1 MLAEMEEAVSSYV
14 SRAAE
19 KLRGEGLAA
28 TVLTVFIMT
37 NAFTEE
43 PQYRN
48 LVTCELPVGTDST
61 SELIRAALRGLR
73 RIYRDGYRYKKAGVM
88 FTALVPATQVQPD
101 LFDRQD
107 RPKSKRLMAAL
118 DAINDRWGAGTLNY
132 ASSGL
137 TQAWQTQCHRRSPAY
152 TTDWAELPIVTA

>member
-1 MLAEMEEAVSSYV
+1 MIVGAT
-14 SRAAE
+14 SR
-19 KLRGEGLAA
+19 
-28 TVLTVFIMT
+28 
-37 NAFTEE
+37 
-43 PQYRN
+43 
-48 LVTCELPVGTDST
+48 GTG
-61 SELIRAALRGLR
+61 ELIRAALTGLR

-88 FTALVPATQVQPD
+88 CSALVPADQVQPD

-137 TQAWQTQCHRRSPAY
+137 TQMVAPVNQPA
-152 TTDWAELPIVTA
+152 LR